1 MKYGVWSMEYGSMR
15 VWECGSVGVWECGS
29 VGVLSRKHGEDS
41 TLLPTP
47 YSLLP
52 L

>member
-1 MKYGVWSMEYGSMR
+1 M
-15 VWECGSVGVWECGS
+15 GVWECGS
-29 VGVLSRKHGEDS
+29 VGVLSRKYGEDS

-52 L
+52 TPYSLFTKIDRF